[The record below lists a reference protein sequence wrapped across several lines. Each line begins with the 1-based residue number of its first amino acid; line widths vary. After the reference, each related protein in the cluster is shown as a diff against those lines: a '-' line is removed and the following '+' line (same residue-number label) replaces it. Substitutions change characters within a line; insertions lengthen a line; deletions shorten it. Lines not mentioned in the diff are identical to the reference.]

1 MADDDVVSYQLN
13 SLLNEAERPLRPCA
27 LCERA
32 PRAGDQDTENP
43 IARLG
48 AIFDTE
54 YASEDMCT
62 LCHHMAELASQWL
75 SSTVTPDEIRRH
87 FTSCRPNINA
97 MCKDLLCQTYS
108 NTKAL
113 EGRELSPSLIDLHRR
128 QTRVF
133 FDLAKEMPRS

>member
-1 MADDDVVSYQLN
+1 MDDDVVSFQLN
-13 SLLNEAERPLRPCA
+13 SLLAEAERLLKPCF

-32 PRAGDQDTENP
+32 PRAGDHDTENP
-43 IARLG
+43 IARLA
-48 AIFDTE
+48 AIFDAE
-54 YASEDMCT
+54 YASEDMVT
-62 LCHHMAELASQWL
+62 LCHHMADLASQWL
-75 SSTVTPDEIRRH
+75 SSTVTPEDIRRH
-87 FTSCRPNINA
+87 FTSCRPNLNA

-108 NTKAL
+108 NTKLL

>member
-1 MADDDVVSYQLN
+1 MDDDVVSFQLN
-13 SLLNEAERPLRPCA
+13 SLLAEAEKPLRPCA

-43 IARLG
+43 ITRLA
-48 AIFDTE
+48 AIFDAE
-54 YASEDMCT
+54 YASEDMVT

-75 SSTVTPDEIRRH
+75 SSTVTPEDIRRH
-87 FTSCRPNINA
+87 FTSCRPNLNA
-97 MCKDLLCQTYS
+97 MCKDLLCQTYA
-108 NTKAL
+108 NTKQL
-113 EGRELSPSLIDLHRR
+113 EARELTPSMIDLHRR

>member
-13 SLLNEAERPLRPCA
+13 CLLAEAERPLRPCS

-87 FTSCRPNINA
+87 FTCLRFAFI
-97 MCKDLLCQTYS
+97 
-108 NTKAL
+108 
-113 EGRELSPSLIDLHRR
+113 
-128 QTRVF
+128 
-133 FDLAKEMPRS
+133 

>member
-1 MADDDVVSYQLN
+1 MIA
-13 SLLNEAERPLRPCA
+13 EAEKPLRPCA

-43 IARLG
+43 IVRLA
-48 AIFDTE
+48 AIFDAE
-54 YASEDMCT
+54 YALEDMVT
-62 LCHHMAELASQWL
+62 LCHHMAVLASEWL
-75 SSTVTPDEIRRH
+75 ACPVSPEDIRRH